1 MDVAEKINAQVR
13 LLYVLNAAGFF
24 AWQAGEGFARS
35 PQIPDA
41 VMGPALIA
49 SGVGFGLWLV
59 CLILIFGQT
68 WRAKKLGVFDMLGDE
83 WAQRARAKAAESGF
97 WIISIG
103 VVLSMT
109 ATNFGVDGQLL
120 LKILTGLAVAGFL
133 LSYAWFDSRHEGE
146 E

>member
-13 LLYVLNAAGFF
+13 LLFVLNAVGFF
-24 AWQAGEGFARS
+24 AWQAGDGFAGS
-35 PQIPDA
+35 SQIPDA

-49 SGVGFGLWLV
+49 SGVGFGVWLV

-68 WRAKKLGVFDMLGDE
+68 WRAKKLGAFDILGDE

-97 WIISIG
+97 WIISIA